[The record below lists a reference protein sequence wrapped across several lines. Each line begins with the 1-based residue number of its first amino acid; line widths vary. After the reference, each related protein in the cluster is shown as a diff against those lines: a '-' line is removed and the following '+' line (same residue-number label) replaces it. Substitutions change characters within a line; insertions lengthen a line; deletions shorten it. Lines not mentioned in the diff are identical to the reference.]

1 MESNSTVAWTILESN
16 TLVTYSNCL
25 LEHRELMRIQNY
37 SIGYL
42 GMIIKASSHLTVIV
56 SILHT
61 SGRVVVLGARRSLM
75 SSIVDGNVS
84 CMGQLLTT

>member
-1 MESNSTVAWTILESN
+1 MVVILIITNHILKLS
-16 TLVTYSNCL
+16 LIV
-25 LEHRELMRIQNY
+25 I
-37 SIGYL
+37 IGYL